1 MKKIK
6 GTNEYNSEPHIAN
19 FSVKMETLNKNYFS
33 CYKDHYTL
41 YKEKIADI
49 EYAGGNDIPEDKV
62 YKNGESWRTGKRH
75 TIDGNL
81 IDRCELCNKKRKDL
95 YKFYY
100 TELNDTER
108 KYILVCH
115 KDVKE
120 LLKCYPENS
129 SNYIYWY
136 LPPEQREIV
145 ALMRLKKKYDI
156 SSKNNSNK

>member
-1 MKKIK
+1 MKGIHIMNDNETPNGHYCYERRYTYDSYKK
-6 GTNEYNSEPHIAN
+6 GIY
-19 FSVKMETLNKNYFS
+19 
-33 CYKDHYTL
+33 
-41 YKEKIADI
+41 
-49 EYAGGNDIPEDKV
+49 
-62 YKNGESWRTGKRH
+62 
-75 TIDGNL
+75 IDGNL

-108 KYILVCH
+108 KYILVCQ

>member
-1 MKKIK
+1 MKGIHIMNDNETPNGHYCYERRYTYDSYKK
-6 GTNEYNSEPHIAN
+6 GIY
-19 FSVKMETLNKNYFS
+19 
-33 CYKDHYTL
+33 
-41 YKEKIADI
+41 
-49 EYAGGNDIPEDKV
+49 
-62 YKNGESWRTGKRH
+62 
-75 TIDGNL
+75 IDGNL